1 MRFALVDEQ
10 SRGCRG
16 TRRAIAVRMAAV
28 FAFIFLFGLA
38 ATSLLYKVVV
48 GSASSLASISALVI
62 FVALAVG
69 IFIGC
74 FRMMKEWEGPETH

>member
-1 MRFALVDEQ
+1 
-10 SRGCRG
+10 
-16 TRRAIAVRMAAV
+16 MAAV

-48 GSASSLASISALVI
+48 GSASSLASICALVI
-62 FVALAVG
+62 FIAMAAG

-74 FRMMKEWEGPETH
+74 FKMMKDWEGPETH

>member
-1 MRFALVDEQ
+1 
-10 SRGCRG
+10 
-16 TRRAIAVRMAAV
+16 MAAV

-48 GSASSLASISALVI
+48 GSPSLASISALVV

-69 IFIGC
+69 IFVGC
-74 FRMMKEWEGPETH
+74 FKMAKEWEGPETH